1 MNGVEHWRARYGY
14 GKVYDAAVSAN
25 GAGDSG
31 EGKGL
36 RKLLRRTDD
45 GADDP
50 AATGDEESSPE
61 SKKGAP
67 PS

>member
-1 MNGVEHWRARYGY
+1 M
-14 GKVYDAAVSAN
+14 SAN
-25 GAGDSG
+25 GAGESG

-36 RKLLRRTDD
+36 RRLLRRTDD

-50 AATGDEESSPE
+50 AGAGDEESSPE

>member
-1 MNGVEHWRARYGY
+1 
-14 GKVYDAAVSAN
+14 VSAN